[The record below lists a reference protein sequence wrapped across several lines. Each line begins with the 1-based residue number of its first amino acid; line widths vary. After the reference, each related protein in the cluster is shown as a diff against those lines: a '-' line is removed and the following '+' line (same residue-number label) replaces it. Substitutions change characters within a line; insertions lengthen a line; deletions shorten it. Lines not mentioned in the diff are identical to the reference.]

1 MSKRYLTLGEC
12 IKALD
17 ILMPVERKPED
28 ITNCSNSLV
37 AVCVNL
43 NKSNSTCK
51 TGCVNVESNESCPF
65 VNSFNLCLCY
75 EAENDAYD
83 LSNKDNTYKDHALE
97 IRKEDED
104 IAKEVLP
111 MPFIL
116 SIDNDDYITADP
128 VKVVPILAKIIQC
141 LIYYGHY
148 HHGGCVGCHYFNCY
162 QKGNYRRSAFHAE
175 TCKCD

>member
-17 ILMPVERKPED
+17 ILMPVERIPED
-28 ITNCSNSLV
+28 ICNRK
-37 AVCVNL
+37 AACVNL
-43 NKSNSTCK
+43 IKSEGTCR
-51 TGCVNVESNESCPF
+51 TGYLNIQPNDKCPF
-65 VNSFNLCLCY
+65 KNNFELCMGY
-75 EAENDAYD
+75 KPENDAYD
-83 LSNKDNTYKDHALE
+83 LTNPDNTYKDHALE

-111 MPFIL
+111 IPFML
-116 SIDNDDYITADP
+116 ALDNEDIITADP
-128 VKVVPILAKIIQC
+128 VKVVPILTKIIQC

-148 HHGGCVGCHYFNCY
+148 HHGHCLNCHYYNCY
-162 QKGNYRRSAFHAE
+162 KKGDYRHHAFHEE